1 VFSTNHKIIGRL
13 YLCIGILIG
22 LIGASISVIIRIE
35 LSKIGSFLGSDQIF
49 NVLVRAHA
57 FIIIFFIVIPVIIG
71 GFGNWLLPLILN
83 CNDLALPRLNNIRFW
98 LLVPAARFLLLSS
111 LIGTGAGT
119 GWTIYPPLSSIGHQ
133 NYRVDFLIFSLHIAG
148 ISSIVG
154 SINFLVTIFLV
165 KNNLL
170 RLEKIPLFI
179 WSVLITVFLLVLSLP
194 VLAGGITMLLTDRN
208 INTRFFDNMS
218 GGSVV
223 LFQHLFWFFGHPEVY
238 ILILPGFGIISHSV
252 IISFSKKEIFG
263 NQRIIYAILSIGV
276 MGCVVWAHHMFTVRI
291 DLDRRSY
298 FTSATI
304 IIAIPT
310 GIKVFRWLRSIFGNK
325 FKISVNLLWVIGFI
339 FLFTVG
345 GLTGIVLSNS
355 SIDIILHDTYYV
367 VAHFHYVLSIGAVFS
382 IICGFFLWYPI
393 LFGIVQNSFLSIS
406 QFILIF

>member
-1 VFSTNHKIIGRL
+1 M
-13 YLCIGILIG
+13 G

-57 FIIIFFIVIPVIIG
+57 FIIIFFIVIPVLIG

-154 SINFLVTIFLV
+154 GINFLVTIFLV

-194 VLAGGITMLLTDRN
+194 VLAVELL
-208 INTRFFDNMS
+208 
-218 GGSVV
+218 
-223 LFQHLFWFFGHPEVY
+223 
-238 ILILPGFGIISHSV
+238 
-252 IISFSKKEIFG
+252 
-263 NQRIIYAILSIGV
+263 
-276 MGCVVWAHHMFTVRI
+276 
-291 DLDRRSY
+291 
-298 FTSATI
+298 
-304 IIAIPT
+304 
-310 GIKVFRWLRSIFGNK
+310 
-325 FKISVNLLWVIGFI
+325 
-339 FLFTVG
+339 
-345 GLTGIVLSNS
+345 
-355 SIDIILHDTYYV
+355 YY
-367 VAHFHYVLSIGAVFS
+367 
-382 IICGFFLWYPI
+382 
-393 LFGIVQNSFLSIS
+393 
-406 QFILIF
+406 